1 MKNNLIKCYC
11 LFLLGFTIFATANA
25 QYIYV
30 EEDGL
35 LIEEMEHLP
44 AIGEWK
50 TASASL
56 EDKSIQYLNAEPE
69 HFQKP
74 GNQLLTYKIQ
84 INHPGK
90 YKFAWHS
97 KVGEGSSPT
106 DYNDAWLRIPGA
118 NDFYAQNEDG
128 SILHPKGVCEVDC
141 PNGMG
146 ADGWFKVYSHGT
158 TDWTWTAKTSD
169 NDPHELFALFNEVG
183 TYSVQV
189 SARSSYHFL
198 NRFVLYQPDK
208 YTGEEVTDLA
218 LPPSKWL
225 REETDPLQ
233 FGLAEIETALTEKGQ
248 GTLDN
253 AGISWEIIPGSADL
267 KPEGFILKR
276 LDNGVMIQAVN
287 EAGLM
292 YGCLEL
298 AEQIRLYGLENIRET
313 QQNPHME
320 MRGTKF
326 NIPLDMRTPS
336 YTDASDAAQHN
347 IATMWDIE
355 FWKDYIDNLARNRF
369 NYISLWNLHPFPSMV
384 KVPDY
389 PDVALEDV
397 FRSTVNWQEYY
408 HLHATGLDA
417 PEIIE
422 NYEVI
427 REIKMEDKIRF
438 WQEVMAYAKSRNIGF
453 YIITWNIFTNGTD
466 GKYGITDDI
475 QNQITRD
482 YFRSSI
488 SELFRIYP
496 DLKGIGLTTGE
507 NMHNASFQEKE
518 DWAFDTYARAMLEVA
533 VEMPDRQ
540 FTFIHRQHQTGAR
553 EIMEKFKPLIVQE
566 NVDFIFSFKY
576 AQAHVYSAV
585 EQPFHKDFIKEIGSV
600 KTIWGLRNDDIYHF
614 RWGAPDFV
622 RDFIGNLP
630 TEPMK
635 GIYYGSD
642 QWVWGRDFLSKD
654 PISAPGQLEIL
665 KHWYQW
671 MLWGRLSFDP
681 TVDNQRFQQILQ
693 NRFPETDGI
702 ALFDAWQAA
711 SMVYPITT
719 GFHWGALDFQWYIEG
734 CKSRPEPANN
744 DTGFHDVNRF
754 ISLGTHPG
762 SGYQSIPDY
771 VKSTQNGGDTS
782 LTTPMEVSEM
792 LHQKAEKALG
802 LIAQAHSGED
812 RELKVTIQDILTIS
826 YLGKYYAHKIAGA
839 TYLALF
845 RANGESS
852 LQDKAVAELEAALV
866 YWNQY
871 TEEALKQNKHPLWT
885 NRVGFVDFEKT
896 AEWVAEDIA
905 IAKKQLGN
913 Y

>member
-1 MKNNLIKCYC
+1 MLNNLLNSCC
-11 LFLLGFTIFATANA
+11 LFLVASVFFVNPAFAHRIFVEEEGLLVVEMTSLSAIGDWKSESTSLAGQPI
-25 QYIYV
+25 QYIYS
-30 EEDGL
+30 EKE
-35 LIEEMEHLP
+35 
-44 AIGEWK
+44 
-50 TASASL
+50 
-56 EDKSIQYLNAEPE
+56 Y
-69 HFQKP
+69 FQNP
-74 GNQLLTYKIQ
+74 GQQLLSYRFRIDNPGTYKFI
-84 INHPGK
+84 
-90 YKFAWHS
+90 WHN
-97 KVGEGSSPT
+97 KVGEGASPT
-106 DYNDAWLRIPGA
+106 DYNDTWLRIPDA
-118 NDFYAQNEDG
+118 DDFFAQNEEG
-128 SILHPKGVCEVDC
+128 HVLHPRGVCEEDC
-141 PNGMG
+141 PNGTGG
-146 ADGWFKVYSHGT
+146 AGWFKVYSHGT
-158 TDWTWTAKTSD
+158 TDWTWRTKTSD
-169 NDPHELFALFNEVG
+169 HDPHEIYAQFNQPG
-183 TYSVQV
+183 IYSIQV

-198 NRFVLYQPDK
+198 SKFVLFQPDK
-208 YTGEEVTDLA
+208 YSEAEVTGIT
-218 LPPSKWL
+218 LPTSEWVVG
-225 REETDPLQ
+225 EHVGPLE
-233 FGLAEIETALTEKGQ
+233 FGLKEIETALAEMGLGALKEV
-248 GTLDN
+248 N
-253 AGISWEIIPGSADL
+253 ISHEIVEDL
-267 KPEGFILKR
+267 NSEGFHLKKGKDGIL
-276 LDNGVMIQAVN
+276 IQGGD

-298 AEQIRLYGLENIRET
+298 AEQIRLFGLEGIEEIR
-313 QQNPHME
+313 QSPHME

-347 IATMWDIE
+347 IAHMWDME
-355 FWKDYIDNLARNRF
+355 FWKTYIDNLARNRF

-389 PDVALEDV
+389 PDVALDDV
-397 FRSTVNWQEYY
+397 HRSTVNWEEYY

-453 YIITWNIFTNGTD
+453 YIVTWNIFTNGTD
-466 GKYGITDDI
+466 GKYGINDDI
-475 QNQITRD
+475 QNEITRD

-488 SELFRIYP
+488 SELFRTYP

-518 DWAFDTYARAMLEVA
+518 DWAFDTYARAILEVA
-533 VEMPDRQ
+533 TEVPDRQ

-553 EIMEKFKPLIVQE
+553 EIMEKFKPLLDQQ

-600 KTIWGLRNDDIYHF
+600 KTIWGLRNDDIYYF

-622 RDFIGNLP
+622 RAFIGNLP

-654 PISAPGQLEIL
+654 LISTPGQLEIL

-681 TVDNQRFQQILQ
+681 TVDNKRFQQILQ
-693 NRFPETDGI
+693 NRFPETDGP

-734 CKSRPEPANN
+734 CKSRPEPAGN

-771 VKSTQNGGDTS
+771 VKGNQDGGDTS
-782 LTTPMEVSEM
+782 LTSPIEVSEM
-792 LHQKAEKALG
+792 LHQKADKALG
-802 LIAQAHSGED
+802 LMGQIHPGED
-812 RELKVTIQDILTIS
+812 RELKVTVQDILTIS
-826 YLGKYYAHKIAGA
+826 YMGKYYAHKIAGA

-845 RANGESS
+845 RESGEPS
-852 LQDKAVAELEAALV
+852 LQDKAVAELEAALE
-866 YWNQY
+866 YWKQY
-871 TEEALKQNKHPLWT
+871 KEAALKHNKHPLWT
-885 NRVGFVDFEKT
+885 NRVGYVDFEKT
-896 AEWVAEDIA
+896 TEWVEEDIA
-905 IAKKQLGN
+905 IAKKQLRN
-913 Y
+913 